1 MKILDL
7 VRNIKIPDYGL
18 ENITVLET
26 GAQQT
31 GLDLNLHCPKFLWLM
46 LYLFFF
52 LKKNTHHV
60 LTHEDC

>member
-46 LYLFFF
+46 LYLFVCF
-52 LKKNTHHV
+52 
-60 LTHEDC
+60 